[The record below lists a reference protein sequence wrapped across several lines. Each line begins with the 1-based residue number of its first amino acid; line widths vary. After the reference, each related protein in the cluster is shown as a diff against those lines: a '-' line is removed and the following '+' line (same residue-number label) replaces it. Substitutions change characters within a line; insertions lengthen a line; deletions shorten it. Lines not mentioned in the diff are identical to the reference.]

1 MVSITR
7 YLSIQKYTIIQNG
20 TEQFFVAALFL
31 TKLHV
36 LSSKIG
42 VNDNLINNF
51 FNLIHVPTFLC
62 IEIG

>member
-7 YLSIQKYTIIQNG
+7 YLSIQKYTIILKNG
-20 TEQFFVAALFL
+20 TEQFFVSALVL

-51 FNLIHVPTFLC
+51 LI
-62 IEIG
+62 

>member
-20 TEQFFVAALFL
+20 TEQFFVAALFP
-31 TKLHV
+31 TKLDV

-42 VNDNLINNF
+42 VNDNLINNY
-51 FNLIHVPTFLC
+51 LI
-62 IEIG
+62 